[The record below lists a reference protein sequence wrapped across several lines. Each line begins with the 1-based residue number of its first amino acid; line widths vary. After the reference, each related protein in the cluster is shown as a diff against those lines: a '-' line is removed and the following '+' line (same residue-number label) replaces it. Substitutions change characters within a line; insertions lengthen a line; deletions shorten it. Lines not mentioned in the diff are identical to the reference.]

1 MRQIGRLENMA
12 EKSGILGV
20 RGIGSRNKYG
30 RQMYRRITRE
40 VVEIN
45 MLSYYIVQLRVPPS
59 IHIVAG
65 K

>member
-1 MRQIGRLENMA
+1 MRQIGRLESMA
-12 EKSGILGV
+12 EKSALLSV
-20 RGIGSRNKYG
+20 RG
-30 RQMYRRITRE
+30 MYRRITRE
-40 VVEIN
+40 AVEIN

>member
-12 EKSGILGV
+12 EKSGLLSV
-20 RGIGSRNKYG
+20 RGIT
-30 RQMYRRITRE
+30 MYRRIKRE
-40 VVEIN
+40 AEEIN
-45 MLSYYIVQLRVPPS
+45 ILSYYIVQLRVPPS

>member
-1 MRQIGRLENMA
+1 MA
-12 EKSGILGV
+12 EKSGVLSV
-20 RGIGSRNKYG
+20 RGITMN
-30 RQMYRRITRE
+30 RRITRE

>member
-1 MRQIGRLENMA
+1 MRQIDRLENMA
-12 EKSGILGV
+12 EKSGLPSV
-20 RGIGSRNKYG
+20 RGIA
-30 RQMYRRITRE
+30 MYRRITRE
-40 VVEIN
+40 AVEIN

>member
-1 MRQIGRLENMA
+1 MRQIGRLESMA
-12 EKSGILGV
+12 EKSALLSV
-20 RGIGSRNKYG
+20 RGIT
-30 RQMYRRITRE
+30 MYRRITRE
-40 VVEIN
+40 AVEIN

>member
-12 EKSGILGV
+12 EKSGVLSL
-20 RGIGSRNKYG
+20 RGIT
-30 RQMYRRITRE
+30 MYRRITRE

>member
-1 MRQIGRLENMA
+1 MA
-12 EKSGILGV
+12 EKSGVLGV
-20 RGIGSRNKYG
+20 RGTSSRNKYG
-30 RQMYRRITRE
+30 RRIYRRITRE

>member
-12 EKSGILGV
+12 EKSGVLSV
-20 RGIGSRNKYG
+20 RGIT
-30 RQMYRRITRE
+30 MYRRITRE

-59 IHIVAG
+59 IDIVAG

>member
-12 EKSGILGV
+12 EKSALLSV
-20 RGIGSRNKYG
+20 RGIT
-30 RQMYRRITRE
+30 MYRRITRE
-40 VVEIN
+40 AVEIN

-59 IHIVAG
+59 IHIVAR

>member
-12 EKSGILGV
+12 EKSGVLSV
-20 RGIGSRNKYG
+20 RGIT
-30 RQMYRRITRE
+30 MYRRVKRE

-45 MLSYYIVQLRVPPS
+45 LLSYYIVQFRVPPS
-59 IHIVAG
+59 IHIVVG